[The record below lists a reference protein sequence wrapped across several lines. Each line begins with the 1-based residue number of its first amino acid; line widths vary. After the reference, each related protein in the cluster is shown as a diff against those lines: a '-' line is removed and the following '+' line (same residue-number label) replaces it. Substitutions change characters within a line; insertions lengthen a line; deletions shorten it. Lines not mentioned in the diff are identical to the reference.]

1 MWVLSMPLF
10 IGFLQVLISPSLG
23 DLLYSA
29 LRASPY
35 GSPKSGDQIE
45 SFVFLHAQKES
56 KQRKRA
62 PYITVDGKKRHRV
75 NSGRHAPRPK
85 GRPTGVQNG
94 YPAVLS
100 SALHK

>member
-1 MWVLSMPLF
+1 MKQGFAARRDNNFQVWYFLTSNAKGITQFWCLTDSNFFVLLD
-10 IGFLQVLISPSLG
+10 

-56 KQRKRA
+56 K
-62 PYITVDGKKRHRV
+62 
-75 NSGRHAPRPK
+75 
-85 GRPTGVQNG
+85 
-94 YPAVLS
+94 
-100 SALHK
+100 